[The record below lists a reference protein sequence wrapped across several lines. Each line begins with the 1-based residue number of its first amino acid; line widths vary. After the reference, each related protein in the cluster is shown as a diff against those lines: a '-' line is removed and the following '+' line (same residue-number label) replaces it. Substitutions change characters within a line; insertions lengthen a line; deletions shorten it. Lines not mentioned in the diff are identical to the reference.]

1 MIAADFDQLWDY
13 DDPAASEQRF
23 RELLP
28 AVSER
33 GPLSLRVQL
42 LTQIARALGLQRR
55 FDEAH
60 AVLAEASAQLAD
72 AGELARI
79 RWLLEMGRCH
89 NSAGAAERALPCFRE
104 AWELARATGE
114 DFHAVDAAH
123 MLAIVEPS
131 AEDRLAWTQRA
142 LALAEGSDDGRVAKW
157 PGSLHNNIG
166 WTFHELGDFERAL
179 GPFRQALVWRERQGA
194 IDTIR
199 IACWCIARCLRSL
212 WRVDEALAMQQA
224 LLVEYEAEGA
234 QSGYTFEEL
243 GECLLS
249 LGRGDEARPW
259 LALAHAELAQDPWLQ
274 AEEPQRLARL
284 QRLAR
289 GG

>member
-1 MIAADFDQLWDY
+1 MNVTDLDSLWDY
-13 DDPAASEQRF
+13 NDPAASEQRF

-28 AVSER
+28 VMSER
-33 GPLSLRVQL
+33 GLESLRVQL

-55 FDEAH
+55 FDEAR
-60 AVLAEASAQLAD
+60 AVLAEAAAQVAG

-79 RWLLEMGRCH
+79 RWLLETGRCH

-123 MLAIVEPS
+123 MLAIAEPL

-142 LALAEGSDDGRVAKW
+142 LALSEASGDGRVAKW

-166 WTFHELGDFERAL
+166 WTFHEQGDFEMAL
-179 GPFRQALVWRERQGA
+179 DHFRQALVWRERQGA

-199 IACWCIARCLRSL
+199 IARWCIARCSRSL
-212 WRVDEALAMQQA
+212 GRTEEALAMQQA
-224 LLVEYEAEGA
+224 LLAEYEAEGA

-259 LALAHAELAQDPWLQ
+259 FALAHEQLAQDLWLQ
-274 AEEPQRLARL
+274 AEEPDRLSRL
-284 QRLAR
+284 QRLGR

>member
-1 MIAADFDQLWDY
+1 MAAADFDQLWDY
-13 DDPAASEQRF
+13 NDPAASEQRF

-28 AVSER
+28 VLRER
-33 GPLSLRVQL
+33 GLESLRAQL

-55 FDEAH
+55 FDEAR
-60 AVLAEASAQLAD
+60 AVLAEAAELLAD

-79 RWLLEMGRCH
+79 RWLLETGRCH
-89 NSAGAAERALPCFRE
+89 NSAGAAEHALPRFRE
-104 AWELARATGE
+104 AWELACAADE

-123 MLAIVEPS
+123 MLAIAEPL

-142 LALAEGSDDGRVAKW
+142 LALSEASGDGRVAKW

-166 WTFHELGDFERAL
+166 WTFHEQGDFERAL
-179 GPFRQALVWRERQGA
+179 GHFRQALVWRERQGA

-199 IACWCIARCLRSL
+199 IARWCIARCLRSL
-212 WRVDEALAMQQA
+212 GRVEEALAMQQA
-224 LLVEYEAEGA
+224 LLAEYEAEGA
-234 QSGYTFEEL
+234 QSGFTCEEL

-259 LALAHAELAQDPWLQ
+259 LALAHEQLAQDPWLQ
-274 AEEPQRLARL
+274 AEEPERLARL

-289 GG
+289 GA

>member
-1 MIAADFDQLWDY
+1 MTAADFDQLWDY

-55 FDEAH
+55 FDEAR

-79 RWLLEMGRCH
+79 RWLLELGRCN
-89 NSAGAAERALPCFRE
+89 NSSGDREGSVPFFRD
-104 AWELARATGE
+104 AWELACVTGE

-142 LALAEGSDDGRVAKW
+142 LALAEGSGDERVAKW

-166 WTFHELGDFERAL
+166 WTFHEQGDFERAL
-179 GPFRQALVWRERQGA
+179 GHFRHALVWRERQGA

-199 IACWCIARCLRSL
+199 IARWCIARCLRSL
-212 WRVDEALAMQQA
+212 GRVDEALAMQQA

-284 QRLAR
+284 QRLAQ